1 MAENGNGVAVEQQQ
15 TGQGAVGK
23 PQVSGAVGRCTG
35 DCKVCTLFQ
44 RQYCASQISYNNM
57 RLLERM
63 EQEIVILKGISRLLN
78 EKLEAIQNNEAM
90 LMDPIAQEGDGA
102 K

>member
-1 MAENGNGVAVEQQQ
+1 MAENGNGVAAGQQQ
-15 TGQGAVGK
+15 TEQKPMAQPQGT
-23 PQVSGAVGRCTG
+23 VGRCTG

-90 LMDPIAQEGDGA
+90 LMDPTAQEGDGA
-102 K
+102 

>member
-1 MAENGNGVAVEQQQ
+1 MAENETKPEAQQMAAGQQ
-15 TGQGAVGK
+15 TGK
-23 PQVSGAVGRCTG
+23 CTG
-35 DCKVCTLFQ
+35 DCKVCSLFQ

-57 RLLERM
+57 RLLERI

-78 EKLEAIQNNEAM
+78 EKLEDIQNNEAM
-90 LMDPIAQEGDGA
+90 LMDPTAQEGDGA